1 MTDRKRGSAAA
12 AAFLAVFALFTAGC
26 SSRDT
31 GPRNVLFIT
40 LDTHRAD
47 HLSALPG
54 GRARTPALDGL
65 ARRGVLF
72 ENAWSLIP
80 ITLPAHATMFFGEPP
95 HALANYNNGEKIP
108 LTRNRPSFV
117 QAFRRKGFATAA
129 FVSLGVLT
137 REFGLSQ
144 GFDLYE
150 DAFPDTRW
158 YLNAREVNR
167 KVIPWLESHFDKPFF
182 LWVHYSDPHAPYSPP
197 DMPEDLDLRLNG
209 QLLGSYRLNDYAWIR
224 VDLDLKAGKNV
235 LAFET
240 DNPYY
245 VNPVRLTAR
254 LDDIRFGP
262 EDRMQDVR
270 VDFGGKKWNLRPQTT
285 TRYFRNGAR
294 IILTAP
300 TARRIKVEFIGDLQ
314 VPPNAARDL
323 YGREVEYMDGR
334 IGELLSALDG
344 LGVAD
349 KTAVIAVG
357 DHGEGLGEYLLDSR
371 DFHFG
376 HIKYLQKIYL
386 NIPLIV
392 SVPGH
397 PHNGTRRTEPVSH
410 LDLAPTFYNLI
421 GSNPVRSLAG
431 RDLLSLPSG
440 AAAPIFAE
448 TFRPESDRN
457 RFALIEAPWHMILDP
472 ETGRHRMYNMVDD
485 PAENSNIWNT
495 DALPPEVARDFEKR
509 LNDFAREI
517 LANKKEK
524 AIDSRT
530 EEMLKSLGYI
540 GK

>member
-1 MTDRKRGSAAA
+1 MTDRKRWTAAA
-12 AAFLAVFALFTAGC
+12 AAALAVTTLISPGC
-26 SSRDT
+26 SSRET
-31 GPRNVLFIT
+31 KPRNVLFIT
-40 LDTHRAD
+40 LDTCRAD

-65 ARRGVLF
+65 AARGILF

-95 HALANYNNGEKIP
+95 HMLANYNNGEFI
-108 LTRNRPSFV
+108 TQRRNRPSFV
-117 QAFRRKGFATAA
+117 QAFRKEGYATAA
-129 FVSLGVLT
+129 FVSLGVMT
-137 REFGLSQ
+137 REFGLSE
-144 GFDLYE
+144 GFDFYE

-167 KVIPWLESHFDKPFF
+167 RVIPWLESHYDKPFF

-197 DMPEDLDLRLNG
+197 DMPKDLDLRLNG
-209 QLLGSYRLNDYAWIR
+209 RVLGSYRLNDYAWIR

-235 LAFET
+235 LAFDT
-240 DNPYY
+240 KNPYIAG
-245 VNPVRLTAR
+245 PLRESAR

-262 EDRMQDVR
+262 ESEMKDVK
-270 VDFGGKKWNLRPQTT
+270 VDFGDNKWDLRPGTT
-285 TRYFRNGAR
+285 TRYFRKGAR
-294 IILTAP
+294 ITLTSP
-300 TARRIKVEFIGDLQ
+300 EARRVKLEFIGELHL
-314 VPPNAARDL
+314 PPDAARDL

-334 IGELLSALDG
+334 IGELLSVLDG
-344 LGVAD
+344 LGLTG

-357 DHGEGLGEYLLDSR
+357 DHGEGLGEYLLDST
-371 DFHFG
+371 DYHFG

-386 NIPLIV
+386 NVPLIV
-392 SVPGH
+392 SIPGN
-397 PHNGTRRTEPVSH
+397 PQNGTRRTEPVTH

-421 GSNPVRSLAG
+421 GFKPVRGLSG
-431 RDLLSLPSG
+431 RDLLALPPG
-440 AAAPIFAE
+440 AAIPVFAE

-472 ETGRHRMYNMVDD
+472 ETGRHRMYNMTND
-485 PAENSNIWNT
+485 PAESSNLWNT
-495 DALPPEVARDFEKR
+495 KDLPPAIARDFEKR